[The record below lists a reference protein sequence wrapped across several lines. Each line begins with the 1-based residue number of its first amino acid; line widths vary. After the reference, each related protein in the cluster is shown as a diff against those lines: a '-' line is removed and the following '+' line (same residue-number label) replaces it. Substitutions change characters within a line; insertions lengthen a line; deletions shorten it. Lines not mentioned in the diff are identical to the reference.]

1 MARPSKYDDETCD
14 KAREYLANF
23 IPTPFHA
30 VPMIAGLAK
39 HLKVSRDTVYEWA
52 SHPDKAEFSD
62 IVGEIMT
69 EQEMMLTSGGLMGT
83 YHATIAKLMLSK
95 HGYTDKVET
104 KDTTKKAVDDL
115 TDEEL
120 DEYIAERIKQS

>member
-1 MARPSKYDDETCD
+1 MARPTKLDDEIIE
-14 KAREYLANF
+14 KARAYIEGF

-30 VPMIAGLAK
+30 IPMLAGLAK
-39 HLKVSRDTVYEWA
+39 HLGVSRSTIHKWIDEGRNE
-52 SHPDKAEFSD
+52 EFSD
-62 IVGEIMT
+62 IANQIMT
-69 EQEMMLTSGGLMGT
+69 EQELMLASGGLMGT
-83 YHATIAKLMLSK
+83 YHATMAKLLLSK